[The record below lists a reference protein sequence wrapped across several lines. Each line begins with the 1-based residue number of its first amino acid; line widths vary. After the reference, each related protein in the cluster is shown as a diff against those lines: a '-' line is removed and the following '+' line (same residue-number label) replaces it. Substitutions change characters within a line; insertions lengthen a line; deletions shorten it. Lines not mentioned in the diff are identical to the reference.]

1 MGIET
6 RVDGGGHVSDH
17 SREKCGGGDVGM
29 VLQLALAFL
38 AMARFLLLPSSI
50 STLLGLLPLQLLLL
64 LLERRVLLP
73 FVLNSTDLVCLCQ
86 LLPFSGEV
94 ALVP

>member
-1 MGIET
+1 M
-6 RVDGGGHVSDH
+6 
-17 SREKCGGGDVGM
+17 GM

-38 AMARFLLLPSSI
+38 ATARLLLLPTSI
-50 STLLGLLPLQLLLL
+50 SALLGLLPLQLLLL
-64 LLERRVLLP
+64 LLERRVLLTL
-73 FVLNSTDLVCLCQ
+73 VLDSTDLVGPCQ

>member
-1 MGIET
+1 
-6 RVDGGGHVSDH
+6 
-17 SREKCGGGDVGM
+17 M

-38 AMARFLLLPSSI
+38 AAVRLLLPTSI
-50 STLLGLLPLQLLLL
+50 STLLGLLPLWLLLL
-64 LLERRVLLP
+64 FLERRVLLTL
-73 FVLNSTDLVCLCQ
+73 VLDSTDLVGPCQ

>member
-1 MGIET
+1 M
-6 RVDGGGHVSDH
+6 
-17 SREKCGGGDVGM
+17 GM

-38 AMARFLLLPSSI
+38 ATARLLLLPTSI
-50 STLLGLLPLQLLLL
+50 SALLGLLPLQLLLL
-64 LLERRVLLP
+64 LLERRVLLTL
-73 FVLNSTDLVCLCQ
+73 VLDSTDLVGLCQ